1 MKAPEVGGASVPAV
15 LKEGQPGPHPGA
27 PLRPAGSV
35 AGSRLNVPDMPG
47 KDMEPGIQIS
57 LRACGEPA
65 LLRVIRASVDPAVDL
80 LDLPAKVTKLRKS
93 LGLEEGY
100 GHGDHGQGQNTA
112 GVLDGLV
119 RVRDYGVDGSS
130 HVLLQK
136 RKSPFRGYFGSC
148 LALAFQA
155 SMASLSV
162 SKSRVFAG
170 HPTLLQE
177 TRHTSAMP
185 TNVSIN
191 THSVYAECPQRGHG
205 FKAMAIPSVR
215 GVRVWGQ
222 NIQLHLVQM
231 CKTSS
236 RSKTLIRLFDK
247 SSI

>member
-119 RVRDYGVDGSS
+119 RVRDYGVDG
-130 HVLLQK
+130 L
-136 RKSPFRGYFGSC
+136 
-148 LALAFQA
+148 
-155 SMASLSV
+155 SLI
-162 SKSRVFAG
+162 
-170 HPTLLQE
+170 H
-177 TRHTSAMP
+177 
-185 TNVSIN
+185 I
-191 THSVYAECPQRGHG
+191 
-205 FKAMAIPSVR
+205 
-215 GVRVWGQ
+215 
-222 NIQLHLVQM
+222 
-231 CKTSS
+231 
-236 RSKTLIRLFDK
+236 
-247 SSI
+247 